1 MLERN
6 LSLAN
11 LTSRVDI
18 ERGDLTALPFPD
30 ATFDAAVSAHAID
43 HLGAHAPDGLREMHR
58 VLKPGGRV
66 LLIVWVPGWTMFAV
80 VNVLSFLLAS
90 RRSWRRMATDVGF
103 AIADQGTFN
112 GNWFAVLRKPT

>member
-1 MLERN
+1 M
-6 LSLAN
+6 
-11 LTSRVDI
+11 DI

-43 HLGAHAPDGLREMHR
+43 HLGAQAPDGLREVHR
-58 VLKPGGRV
+58 VLKPGGRF

-80 VNVLSFLLAS
+80 VNVLSFRLVS
-90 RRSWRRMATDVGF
+90 KRSWRRMATDVGF